1 MSAAAS
7 NPRGTAGVPTATGV
21 RVPASRGETWSF
33 PVSPTATDNA
43 VRERNASRPRRRR
56 PPQALP
62 LAALTL
68 AFALFAT
75 TAFAADLRVK
85 GMGWFGSRETSR
97 TLQILLG
104 EQMSGP
110 LGAPAIEDAA
120 LILFHQLNQDG
131 YLEPRL
137 NVEIETAAGTKETLP
152 LHADLRTP
160 LPRDMQAERV
170 TFHVHRGTRFVIEDV
185 QFTGLTLMEAEE
197 ARQFFMGEIFLI
209 KLAADRVYSPAGA
222 RTSVSNL
229 EEELRLRGY
238 RDAKAEITQTDI
250 DERSGRVRLAVT
262 VSEGALWRATEVRFE
277 APEGLAPPAGLVQ
290 DKIGQP
296 WTTLARQNTLTAVRG
311 WYYERGYPDVRVA
324 ITPRPGPAKN
334 GERPTVVTAQIV
346 PGPQVRLGDIVF
358 RGNTHTRDG
367 TMRRLVD
374 AEKDELLNPVEL
386 DNAQAR
392 LARLGVFRR
401 VDLRY
406 DPEGANERD
415 AVFSVV
421 EGRRQEVN
429 LLAGYGTY
437 EQFRAGIEWQH
448 YNLWGRAHTNNLR
461 AVQSMRSSSA
471 DYRYTIPEI
480 FGTTAS
486 GTARLFGL
494 RREELAFTR
503 EEFGANLTFTRPV
516 RALKANASLAYTF
529 RRLRSTDN
537 ELATRIVDE
546 TQADVASL
554 ELRLVQD
561 RRDNP
566 LVPRDGHRVFVEIEE
581 ASKVL
586 GGEVDY
592 QQLTLGGSYHTSWG
606 RGRWVHVGLEHG
618 VVTTFG
624 ADNDLALPVNVRFFP
639 GGENS
644 IRGYRRGG
652 AAPRAENG
660 QFIGAKSYVQL
671 NLEVEQAITSSLS
684 AVVFVDA
691 LGAAAELA
699 DYPFKDP
706 LYSVGAGLRYN
717 TLIGPIRLEYGYNL
731 NRRIGD
737 PAGTVQLS
745 IGFPF

>member
-1 MSAAAS
+1 MSAAVVE
-7 NPRGTAGVPTATGV
+7 TFAGG
-21 RVPASRGETWSF
+21 
-33 PVSPTATDNA
+33 
-43 VRERNASRPRRRR
+43 RR
-56 PPQALP
+56 
-62 LAALTL
+62 ALTSTRL
-68 AFALFAT
+68 GRAGIFRRIGINALHLIALLFVFAGP
-75 TAFAADLRVK
+75 AFAADLRVK

-97 TLQILLG
+97 SLQILLG
-104 EQMSGP
+104 EQMAGP

-137 NVEIETAAGTKETLP
+137 NAEIETVGGEKLTLP
-152 LHADLRTP
+152 IHDDLRNP
-160 LPRDMQAERV
+160 LPRDLQAGRV
-170 TFHVHRGTRFVIEDV
+170 TFHVHRGKRFLIEDV
-185 QFTGLTLMEAEE
+185 TFTGLTLMEAEE
-197 ARQFFMGEIFLI
+197 AQRFFMGEIFLI

-222 RTSVSNL
+222 RASASNL
-229 EEELRLRGY
+229 EEELRLRGH
-238 RDAKAEITQTDI
+238 RDARVSITKTTI
-250 DERSGRVRLAVT
+250 DERSNRVRLAVA
-262 VSEGALWRATEVRFE
+262 VSEGALWRAREIRFE
-277 APEGLAPPAGLVQ
+277 APEDLAPPAALVQ

-296 WTTLARQNTLTAVRG
+296 WTTLARQNTLTALRG
-311 WYYERGYPDVRVA
+311 WYYERGYPDVR
-324 ITPRPGPAKN
+324 ITMTARPGAPED
-334 GERPTVVTAQIV
+334 GERPTVITAQIT
-346 PGPQVRLGDIVF
+346 PGNQVRLGDIRF
-358 RGNTHTRDG
+358 AGNTHTRDQ

-374 AEKDELLNPVEL
+374 AEKGELLNPVEL

-392 LARLGVFRR
+392 IARLGVFRR

-406 DPEGANERD
+406 DPEGAHERD
-415 AVFSVV
+415 AIFGVV

-437 EQFRAGIEWQH
+437 EQFRAGVEWQH

-461 AVQSMRSSSA
+461 LVQSMRSSTA

-486 GTARLFGL
+486 GTGRLFGL

-516 RALKANASLAYTF
+516 RPLKANASIAYTF

-537 ELATRIVDE
+537 ELATRIIDE

-566 LVPRDGHRVFVEIEE
+566 LVPRRGHRAFIQLEE
-581 ASKVL
+581 ASKFL

-592 QQLTLGGSYHTSWG
+592 QQLTLGGSYHTDIG
-606 RGRWVHVGLEHG
+606 RGRWLHAGLEHG

-624 ADNDLALPVNVRFFP
+624 AENDLALPVNVRFFP

-652 AAPRAENG
+652 AAPRSETG
-660 QFIGAKSYVQL
+660 QFIGAKSYIQL
-671 NLEVEQAITSSLS
+671 NVELEQAITAQLS
-684 AVVFVDA
+684 AVLFVDA
-691 LGAAAELA
+691 LGAAAQLE
-699 DYPFKDP
+699 DYPFANV
-706 LYSVGAGLRYN
+706 LYSVGLGVRYN

-737 PAGTVQLS
+737 PAGTLQLS